1 VSYFVVARV
10 WEPIP
15 PLDRA
20 DRYEDPLDAA
30 LSAKGWGEVTG
41 GGSQLTEHNEIEFVD
56 IDLELVNLG
65 EAVELV
71 QQVLEQAGAPVGSEL
86 RFDRDGREIVL
97 PFGTQEGL
105 AIYLDGVTLSDAVYQ
120 STNIN
125 ELADQISATITPVGG
140 LIRGSWVGPSETSI
154 YIYGPS
160 AETIL
165 AQLEPLLRTYPLC
178 QNARIVVRHGNPSL
192 GPRTERLPRDE

>member
-1 VSYFVVARV
+1 MNH
-10 WEPIP
+10 
-15 PLDRA
+15 
-20 DRYEDPLDAA
+20 RYEDPLDAA

-65 EAVELV
+65 MAAELV

-86 RFDRDGREIVL
+86 RFNRDGREIVL

-105 AIYLDGVTLSDAVYQ
+105 AIYLDGVTLSEAVYQ

-125 ELADQISATITPVGG
+125 ELADQISAKISPVGG
-140 LIRGSWVGPSETSI
+140 SIRGSWVGPTETSI

-178 QNARIVVRHGNPSL
+178 ENARIVVRHGNPSL
-192 GPRTERLPRDE
+192 GARTERLPRDV